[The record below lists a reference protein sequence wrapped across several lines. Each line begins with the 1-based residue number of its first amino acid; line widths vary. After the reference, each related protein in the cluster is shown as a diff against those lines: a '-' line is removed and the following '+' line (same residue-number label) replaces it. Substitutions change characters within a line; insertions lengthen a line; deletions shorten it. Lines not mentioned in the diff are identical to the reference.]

1 VVQSELTWGFGSVK
15 VSIVN
20 GTVSPMK
27 LTVKVAETVGE
38 VSKEKGIEVGSFF
51 IVDGDKEF

>member
-1 VVQSELTWGFGSVK
+1 MTWGFGSVK